1 MAWDISKLTRNSN
14 PHLKN
19 VWGIYT
25 PRKRKLVVG
34 PRVAPVRSVFEKLAV
49 GLAAP
54 VRPVPLTGQTGQ
66 ARDTPKPFSK
76 RLALHHQDEMT
87 QVRLG
92 GFVST
97 L

>member
-1 MAWDISKLTRNSN
+1 MAWDLSKLTRNSN
-14 PHLKN
+14 TQLKKA
-19 VWGIYT
+19 WGIYT
-25 PRKRKLVVG
+25 PQKRKLVVG
-34 PRVAPVRSVFEKLAV
+34 PRVAPVRPVFEKLSV

-66 ARDTPKPFSK
+66 ARDTPKPFPN

-87 QVRLG
+87 RVRLG
-92 GFVST
+92 VFVST

>member
-1 MAWDISKLTRNSN
+1 L
-14 PHLKN
+14 
-19 VWGIYT
+19 
-25 PRKRKLVVG
+25 
-34 PRVAPVRSVFEKLAV
+34 

-66 ARDTPKPFSK
+66 ARVTPKTLS
-76 RLALHHQDEMT
+76 RNLTLHHRDEMA